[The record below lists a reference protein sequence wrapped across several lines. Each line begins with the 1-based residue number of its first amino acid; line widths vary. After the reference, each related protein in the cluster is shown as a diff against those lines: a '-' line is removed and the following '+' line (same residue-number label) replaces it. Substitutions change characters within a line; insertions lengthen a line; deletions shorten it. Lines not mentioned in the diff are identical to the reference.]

1 MNMRTWNDYK
11 EHVAAVDPDIAKDI
25 REAEAMSAIVKA
37 MVEQRNA
44 MGLSQRELAARCGI
58 PQSSVAR
65 IESFKTMPNLVDFMQ
80 TTPSELRQE
89 QRMSTKSLPS
99 QTRK

>member
-1 MNMRTWNDYK
+1 MRTWNDYK
-11 EHVAAVDPDIAKDI
+11 VHVEAVDPEMAKDI

-65 IESFKTMPNLVDFMQ
+65 IESFKTMPNLDTLLKIFQQLGLKLTV
-80 TTPSELRQE
+80 SAA
-89 QRMSTKSLPS
+89 
-99 QTRK
+99 

>member
-1 MNMRTWNDYK
+1 MRTWNDYK

-25 REAEAMSAIVKA
+25 REAEAMLKA

-65 IESFKTMPNLVDFMQ
+65 IESFKTMPNLDTLLKIFQ
-80 TTPSELRQE
+80 QLGLKLTISAA
-89 QRMSTKSLPS
+89 
-99 QTRK
+99 

>member
-1 MNMRTWNDYK
+1 MRTWNDYK

-58 PQSSVAR
+58 PQSSVSR
-65 IESFKTMPNLVDFMQ
+65 IETFTTMPKLDSFFFFFF
-80 TTPSELRQE
+80 LFF
-89 QRMSTKSLPS
+89 LFLFFFFFF
-99 QTRK
+99 